1 MASDK
6 DPETFKQPDADGF
19 AASVASPA
27 QAASPPPQPGLLTPL
42 PVILRWAILLVLS
55 FAISGGLF
63 LAHIPGALLLG
74 PMVAA
79 ILVATN
85 GARLSVHRYPYIFA
99 HSLIGCIIARSIDL
113 GTLSTVAD
121 DWPIF
126 LSVVLSIIA
135 ASSLLGY
142 FMAKAE
148 ILPGTTAI
156 WGTSAGAASAM
167 VLMAEAHGGDPRLV
181 AFMQYLRVAFVAT
194 EASLMAAFV
203 FNIEGAPPSPSSG
216 FRKRTGSISAWSL
229 AAALAAASVGAW
241 LRIPAGTMLLPLIAT
256 TILHVMGYITL
267 QLPEWLLA
275 LGYGVIGWRIG
286 LSFTRRILRHA
297 AGALPQI
304 VGSILV
310 LMAFGGGLAFLL
322 WSLHGIDP
330 LTAYLATSPGGLD
343 LDRDHCRDDAR
354 RHVLHHGAADHAA
367 YPDHPDRT
375 DDFGFRRK
383 TGGEG
388 LSALRTITFSREGIR
403 DPSRGSARGRCP
415 NSRAP

>member
-1 MASDK
+1 MAMPSDSK
-6 DPETFKQPDADGF
+6 HEDRPQPEPQGAEAATGSEA
-19 AASVASPA
+19 AASALPA
-27 QAASPPPQPGLLTPL
+27 PGLLTPL
-42 PVILRWAILLVLS
+42 PVLLRWVILFILS
-55 FAISGGLF
+55 FAIAGGLF

-113 GTLSTVAD
+113 GTLATVAD
-121 DWPIF
+121 DWVIF
-126 LSVVLSIIA
+126 LAIVLSIIG
-135 ASSLLGY
+135 ASTLFGY
-142 FMAKAE
+142 LMAKADV
-148 ILPGTTAI
+148 LPGTTAI

-194 EASLMAAFV
+194 GASLVAAFV
-203 FNIEGAPPSPSSG
+203 FNAEGGATKAVIWFPE
-216 FRKRTGSISAWSL
+216 TDWLDLALTL
-229 AAALAAASVGAW
+229 AAALAAASVAARF
-241 LRIPAGTMLLPLIAT
+241 RIPAGTMLLPLIVT
-256 TILHVMGYITL
+256 TTLHVMGYITL

-310 LMAFGGGLAFLL
+310 LMAFCGGMAFLL

-343 LDRDHCRDDAR
+343 SIAIIAATTPVDMSFIMALQTMRLILIILIGPPISDFVAR
-354 RHVLHHGAADHAA
+354 RVAKG
-367 YPDHPDRT
+367 
-375 DDFGFRRK
+375 
-383 TGGEG
+383 
-388 LSALRTITFSREGIR
+388 
-403 DPSRGSARGRCP
+403 
-415 NSRAP
+415 

>member
-1 MASDK
+1 MIMPSGK
-6 DPETFKQPDADGF
+6 DHEDLPQPAPGAIPEPV
-19 AASVASPA
+19 AAK
-27 QAASPPPQPGLLTPL
+27 AAAIDPPPPPGLLTPL
-42 PVILRWAILLVLS
+42 PIALRWLILLVLS
-55 FAISGGLF
+55 LVISSGLY

-85 GARLSVHRYPYIFA
+85 GARLSVHRTPYIFA

-113 GTLSTVAD
+113 GTLATVAK
-121 DWPIF
+121 DWPVF
-126 LSVVLSIIA
+126 LSIVLAIIG
-135 ASSLLGY
+135 ASTLLGY
-142 FMAKAE
+142 LMAKAR

-194 EASLMAAFV
+194 GASLMAAFV
-203 FNIEGAPPSPSSG
+203 FNIEGGAAHPVVWFPQTDWLDLG
-216 FRKRTGSISAWSL
+216 LTL
-229 AAALAAASVGAW
+229 VAALAAAAIGA
-241 LRIPAGTMLLPLIAT
+241 RFKIPAGTMLLPLVAT
-256 TILHVMGYITL
+256 TVLHVMGVITL

-310 LMAFGGGLAFLL
+310 LMAFSGGLAFLL

-343 LDRDHCRDDAR
+343 SIAIIAATTPVDMSFIMALQTMRLILIILIGPPISDFVAR
-354 RHVLHHGAADHAA
+354 RVAKG
-367 YPDHPDRT
+367 
-375 DDFGFRRK
+375 
-383 TGGEG
+383 
-388 LSALRTITFSREGIR
+388 
-403 DPSRGSARGRCP
+403 
-415 NSRAP
+415 

>member
-1 MASDK
+1 MAMPSETAPENSPQPGSDGVMAPTVTRST
-6 DPETFKQPDADGF
+6 D
-19 AASVASPA
+19 
-27 QAASPPPQPGLLTPL
+27 SPPPGLLTSL
-42 PVILRWAILLVLS
+42 PATARWLILLCLS

-63 LAHIPGALLLG
+63 IAHVPGALLLG
-74 PMVAA
+74 PMIAA
-79 ILVATN
+79 IVAATN

-113 GTLSTVAD
+113 GTFSTVMD

-126 LSVVLSIIA
+126 LAVVLSIIA

-142 FMAKAE
+142 LMAKAD

-181 AFMQYLRVAFVAT
+181 AFMQYLRVASVAT
-194 EASLMAAFV
+194 GASLMAAFV
-203 FNIEGAPPSPSSG
+203 FGIEGGTAEAIVWFPQTDWLDLG
-216 FRKRTGSISAWSL
+216 LTL
-229 AAALAAASVGAW
+229 AAALAAASVGAR
-241 LRIPAGTMLLPLIAT
+241 LRIPAGTMLLPLVAT
-256 TILHVMGYITL
+256 TVLHVMGYITL

-297 AGALPQI
+297 ASALPQI
-304 VGSILV
+304 AGSILV
-310 LMAFGGGLAFLL
+310 LMAFSGGLAFLL

-343 LDRDHCRDDAR
+343 SIAII
-354 RHVLHHGAADHAA
+354 AATTPVDMSFIMALQTMRLILIILIG
-367 YPDHPDRT
+367 PPLS
-375 DDFGFRRK
+375 DFVAKRVAKG
-383 TGGEG
+383 
-388 LSALRTITFSREGIR
+388 
-403 DPSRGSARGRCP
+403 
-415 NSRAP
+415 

>member
-6 DPETFKQPDADGF
+6 DPETFKQPDPDGV

-27 QAASPPPQPGLLTPL
+27 PAASPPPQPGLLTPL
-42 PVILRWAILLVLS
+42 PVILRWAILLGLS

-113 GTLSTVAD
+113 GTLATVAD

-194 EASLMAAFV
+194 GASLMAAFV
-203 FNIEGAPPSPSSG
+203 FNIEGGAAQAVVWFPKTDWLDLG
-216 FRKRTGSISAWSL
+216 LTL
-229 AAALAAASVGAW
+229 CAALAAASVGAW

-297 AGALPQI
+297 ASALPQI

-343 LDRDHCRDDAR
+343 SIAIIAATTPVDMSFIMALQTMRLILIILIGPTISDFVAR
-354 RHVLHHGAADHAA
+354 RVAKG
-367 YPDHPDRT
+367 
-375 DDFGFRRK
+375 
-383 TGGEG
+383 
-388 LSALRTITFSREGIR
+388 
-403 DPSRGSARGRCP
+403 
-415 NSRAP
+415 

>member
-6 DPETFKQPDADGF
+6 DPETLKQVDPDGVAD
-19 AASVASPA
+19 PA
-27 QAASPPPQPGLLTPL
+27 ISTAIAASPPPQPGLLTPL
-42 PVILRWAILLVLS
+42 PLLVRWAVLLGLS
-55 FAISGGLF
+55 LAVSGGLL

-113 GTLSTVAD
+113 GTLSTVAE

-142 FMAKAE
+142 FMARAE

-194 EASLMAAFV
+194 GASLMAAFA
-203 FNIEGAPPSPSSG
+203 FSIEGG
-216 FRKRTGSISAWSL
+216 
-229 AAALAAASVGAW
+229 AAQTVVLFPETDCLDLGLTLVAAIAAASVGAW
-241 LRIPAGTMLLPLIAT
+241 LRMPAGTMLLPLAAT
-256 TILHVMGYITL
+256 TALHVMGYITL

-275 LGYGVIGWRIG
+275 LGYGLIGWRIG

-297 AGALPQI
+297 ASALPQI

-310 LMAFGGGLAFLL
+310 LMAFSGGLAFLL

-343 LDRDHCRDDAR
+343 SIAII
-354 RHVLHHGAADHAA
+354 AATTPVDMSFIMALQTMRLILIILIG
-367 YPDHPDRT
+367 PT
-375 DDFGFRRK
+375 LSDFVAKRVAKG
-383 TGGEG
+383 
-388 LSALRTITFSREGIR
+388 
-403 DPSRGSARGRCP
+403 
-415 NSRAP
+415 

>member
-6 DPETFKQPDADGF
+6 DPETLPQPDPEGVAD
-19 AASVASPA
+19 AVVSTAI
-27 QAASPPPQPGLLTPL
+27 AASPPPKPGLLTPF
-42 PVILRWAILLVLS
+42 PVLVRWLILFGLS
-55 FAISGGLF
+55 FVIAGGLF
-63 LAHIPGALLLG
+63 LVHIPGALLLG

-85 GARLSVHRYPYIFA
+85 GARLAVHRYPYIFA

-113 GTLSTVAD
+113 GTLQTVAE

-126 LSVVLSIIA
+126 LSVVLAVIA

-142 FMAKAE
+142 FMARAE

-194 EASLMAAFV
+194 GASLMAAFV
-203 FNIEGAPPSPSSG
+203 FDIEGGAAKTVVWFPETDWIDLG
-216 FRKRTGSISAWSL
+216 LTL
-229 AAALAAASVGAW
+229 AAALAAASVGAR
-241 LRIPAGTMLLPLIAT
+241 LRIPAGTMLLPLVAT
-256 TILHVMGYITL
+256 TVLHVMGYITL

-275 LGYGVIGWRIG
+275 LGYGLIGWRIG
-286 LSFTRRILRHA
+286 LSFTRRILQHA
-297 AGALPQI
+297 ASALPQI

-310 LMAFGGGLAFLL
+310 LMGFSGGLAFLL

-343 LDRDHCRDDAR
+343 SIAII
-354 RHVLHHGAADHAA
+354 AATTPVDMSFIMALQTMRLILIILIGPA
-367 YPDHPDRT
+367 IS
-375 DDFGFRRK
+375 GFVAKRVAK
-383 TGGEG
+383 G
-388 LSALRTITFSREGIR
+388 
-403 DPSRGSARGRCP
+403 
-415 NSRAP
+415 

>member
-1 MASDK
+1 MIMPSGK
-6 DPETFKQPDADGF
+6 DHEDLPQPAPGAIPEPV
-19 AASVASPA
+19 AAK
-27 QAASPPPQPGLLTPL
+27 AAAIDPPPPPGLLTPL
-42 PVILRWAILLVLS
+42 PLALRWLILLVLS
-55 FAISGGLF
+55 LVISSGLY

-85 GARLSVHRYPYIFA
+85 GARLSVHRTPYIFA

-113 GTLSTVAD
+113 GTLATVAK
-121 DWPIF
+121 DWPVF
-126 LSVVLSIIA
+126 LSIVLAIIG
-135 ASSLLGY
+135 ASTLLGY
-142 FMAKAE
+142 LMAKAR

-194 EASLMAAFV
+194 GASLMAAFL
-203 FNIEGAPPSPSSG
+203 FNIEGGAAHPVVWFPQTDWLDLG
-216 FRKRTGSISAWSL
+216 LTL
-229 AAALAAASVGAW
+229 VAALAAAAIGA
-241 LRIPAGTMLLPLIAT
+241 RFKIPAGTMLLPLVAT
-256 TILHVMGYITL
+256 TVLHVMGVITL

-310 LMAFGGGLAFLL
+310 LMAFSSGLAFLL

-343 LDRDHCRDDAR
+343 SIAIIAATTPVDMSFIMALQTMRLILIILIGPPISDFVAR
-354 RHVLHHGAADHAA
+354 RVAKG
-367 YPDHPDRT
+367 
-375 DDFGFRRK
+375 
-383 TGGEG
+383 
-388 LSALRTITFSREGIR
+388 
-403 DPSRGSARGRCP
+403 
-415 NSRAP
+415 

>member
-1 MASDK
+1 MIMPSDK
-6 DPETFKQPDADGF
+6 EHEAQPQPDPEGVGDALVC
-19 AASVASPA
+19 AAPESP
-27 QAASPPPQPGLLTPL
+27 SPRPGLLTPF
-42 PVILRWAILLVLS
+42 PVIARWAVLLVLS
-55 FAISGGLF
+55 FAIAGGLF

-74 PMVAA
+74 PMAAA

-113 GTLSTVAD
+113 ATLSTVAE
-121 DWPIF
+121 DWPVF
-126 LSVVLSIIA
+126 LSVVLAIIA

-142 FMAKAE
+142 LMAKAE

-194 EASLMAAFV
+194 GASLMAAFV
-203 FNIEGAPPSPSSG
+203 FNIEGGSSQTVVWFPKTDWVDLG
-216 FRKRTGSISAWSL
+216 LTL
-229 AAALAAASVGAW
+229 VAAVAAASVGAR
-241 LRIPAGTMLLPLIAT
+241 LRIPAGTMLLPLVAT
-256 TILHVMGYITL
+256 TVLHVLGYITL

-297 AGALPQI
+297 ASALPQI

-310 LMAFGGGLAFLL
+310 LMAVGGGLAFLL

-343 LDRDHCRDDAR
+343 SIAIIAATTSVDMSFIMALQTMRLILIILIGPPISDFVAR
-354 RHVLHHGAADHAA
+354 RVAKG
-367 YPDHPDRT
+367 
-375 DDFGFRRK
+375 
-383 TGGEG
+383 
-388 LSALRTITFSREGIR
+388 
-403 DPSRGSARGRCP
+403 
-415 NSRAP
+415 

>member
-6 DPETFKQPDADGF
+6 DRET
-19 AASVASPA
+19 
-27 QAASPPPQPGLLTPL
+27 PPQPGLLTAL
-42 PVILRWAILLVLS
+42 PATLRWAILLGLS
-55 FAISGGLF
+55 FLIGGGLF

-79 ILVATN
+79 IVVATN

-126 LSVVLSIIA
+126 LAVVLSVIA

-194 EASLMAAFV
+194 GASLMAAFV
-203 FNIEGAPPSPSSG
+203 FQIDGGAVQPVVWFPETDWLDLG
-216 FRKRTGSISAWSL
+216 LTL
-229 AAALAAASVGAW
+229 VAALAAATIGAKFK
-241 LRIPAGTMLLPLIAT
+241 IPAGTMLLPLVVT
-256 TILHVMGYITL
+256 TVLHVMGYITL

-297 AGALPQI
+297 ASALPQI

-343 LDRDHCRDDAR
+343 SIAII
-354 RHVLHHGAADHAA
+354 AATTPVDMSFIMALQTMRLILIILIG
-367 YPDHPDRT
+367 PT
-375 DDFGFRRK
+375 ISDFVAKRVAKG
-383 TGGEG
+383 
-388 LSALRTITFSREGIR
+388 
-403 DPSRGSARGRCP
+403 
-415 NSRAP
+415 

>member
-1 MASDK
+1 MPSRK
-6 DPETFKQPDADGF
+6 EPEHLPQPDPEGLAGP
-19 AASVASPA
+19 SVSKAVA
-27 QAASPPPQPGLLTPL
+27 IDPPPLPGLLTALPL
-42 PVILRWAILLVLS
+42 ALRWLILLVLS
-55 FAISGGLF
+55 LSVSCVLF
-63 LAHIPGALLLG
+63 FAHIPGALLLG

-85 GARLSVHRYPYIFA
+85 GARLSVHRTPYIFA

-113 GTLSTVAD
+113 GTLTTVAD
-121 DWPIF
+121 DWPVF
-126 LSVVLSIIA
+126 LSIVLAIIA
-135 ASSLLGY
+135 ASSLLG
-142 FMAKAE
+142 FLMAKAR

-194 EASLMAAFV
+194 GASLMAAFV
-203 FNIEGAPPSPSSG
+203 FNIEGGAAHPVVWFPQTDWLDLG
-216 FRKRTGSISAWSL
+216 LTL
-229 AAALAAASVGAW
+229 AAAIAAALVGAR
-241 LRIPAGTMLLPLIAT
+241 LKLPAGTMLLPLVAT
-256 TILHVMGYITL
+256 TILHVTGFITL

-275 LGYGVIGWRIG
+275 LAYCVIGWRIG

-310 LMAFGGGLAFLL
+310 LMAFSGGLAFLL

-343 LDRDHCRDDAR
+343 SIAIIAATTPVDMSFIMALQTMRLILIILIGPPISDFVA
-354 RHVLHHGAADHAA
+354 RHVTKG
-367 YPDHPDRT
+367 
-375 DDFGFRRK
+375 
-383 TGGEG
+383 
-388 LSALRTITFSREGIR
+388 
-403 DPSRGSARGRCP
+403 
-415 NSRAP
+415 

>member
-1 MASDK
+1 MAMPSETAPENSPHSGSDGVMAPPVTRST
-6 DPETFKQPDADGF
+6 D
-19 AASVASPA
+19 
-27 QAASPPPQPGLLTPL
+27 SPPPGLLTSL
-42 PVILRWAILLVLS
+42 PATARWLILLCLS

-63 LAHIPGALLLG
+63 IAHVPGALLLG
-74 PMVAA
+74 PMIAA
-79 ILVATN
+79 IVAATN

-113 GTLSTVAD
+113 GTFSTVMD

-126 LSVVLSIIA
+126 LAVVLSIIA

-142 FMAKAE
+142 LMAKAE

-181 AFMQYLRVAFVAT
+181 AFMQYLRVASVAT
-194 EASLMAAFV
+194 GASLMAAFV
-203 FNIEGAPPSPSSG
+203 FSIEGGTAEAIVWFPQTDWLDLG
-216 FRKRTGSISAWSL
+216 LTL
-229 AAALAAASVGAW
+229 AAALAAASVGAR
-241 LRIPAGTMLLPLIAT
+241 LRIPAGTMLLPLVAT
-256 TILHVMGYITL
+256 TLLHVMGYITL

-297 AGALPQI
+297 ASALPQI
-304 VGSILV
+304 AGSILV
-310 LMAFGGGLAFLL
+310 LMAFSGGLAFLL

-343 LDRDHCRDDAR
+343 SIAII
-354 RHVLHHGAADHAA
+354 AATTPVDMSFIMALQTMRLILIILIG
-367 YPDHPDRT
+367 PPLS
-375 DDFGFRRK
+375 DFVAKRVAKG
-383 TGGEG
+383 
-388 LSALRTITFSREGIR
+388 
-403 DPSRGSARGRCP
+403 
-415 NSRAP
+415 

>member
-1 MASDK
+1 MAMPSDNNNE
-6 DPETFKQPDADGF
+6 DRPQPEPKGAEAATVSEA
-19 AASVASPA
+19 AASALPA
-27 QAASPPPQPGLLTPL
+27 PGLLTPL
-42 PVILRWAILLVLS
+42 PVLLRWVILFILS
-55 FAISGGLF
+55 FAIAGGLF
-63 LAHIPGALLLG
+63 FAHIPGALLLG

-113 GTLSTVAD
+113 GTLATVAD
-121 DWPIF
+121 DWVIF
-126 LSVVLSIIA
+126 LAIVLSIIG
-135 ASSLLGY
+135 ASSLFGY
-142 FMAKAE
+142 LMAKADV
-148 ILPGTTAI
+148 LPGTTAI

-194 EASLMAAFV
+194 GASLVAAFV
-203 FNIEGAPPSPSSG
+203 FNAEG
-216 FRKRTGSISAWSL
+216 GSTKAVIWFPETDWLDLALTL
-229 AAALAAASVGAW
+229 AAALAAASVAAR
-241 LRIPAGTMLLPLIAT
+241 LRIPAGTMLLPLIVT
-256 TILHVMGYITL
+256 TTLHVMGYITL

-310 LMAFGGGLAFLL
+310 LMAFCGGMAFLL
-322 WSLHGIDP
+322 WSLHDIDP

-343 LDRDHCRDDAR
+343 SIAIIAATTPVDMSFIMALQTMRLILIILIGPPISDFVAR
-354 RHVLHHGAADHAA
+354 RVAKG
-367 YPDHPDRT
+367 
-375 DDFGFRRK
+375 
-383 TGGEG
+383 
-388 LSALRTITFSREGIR
+388 
-403 DPSRGSARGRCP
+403 
-415 NSRAP
+415 

>member
-1 MASDK
+1 MPSRK
-6 DPETFKQPDADGF
+6 EPEHLPQPDPEGLAGP
-19 AASVASPA
+19 SVSKAVA
-27 QAASPPPQPGLLTPL
+27 IDPPPLPGLLTALPL
-42 PVILRWAILLVLS
+42 ALRWLILLVLS
-55 FAISGGLF
+55 LSVSCVLF
-63 LAHIPGALLLG
+63 FAHIPGALLLG

-85 GARLSVHRYPYIFA
+85 GARLSVHRTPYIFA

-113 GTLSTVAD
+113 GTLTTVAD
-121 DWPIF
+121 DWPVF
-126 LSVVLSIIA
+126 LSIVLAIIA
-135 ASSLLGY
+135 ASSLLG
-142 FMAKAE
+142 FLMAKAR

-194 EASLMAAFV
+194 GASLMAAFV
-203 FNIEGAPPSPSSG
+203 FNIEGGAADPVVWFPQTDWLDLG
-216 FRKRTGSISAWSL
+216 LTL
-229 AAALAAASVGAW
+229 AAAIAAALVGAR
-241 LRIPAGTMLLPLIAT
+241 LKLPAGTMLLPLVAT
-256 TILHVMGYITL
+256 TILHVTGFITL

-275 LGYGVIGWRIG
+275 LAYCVIGWRIG

-310 LMAFGGGLAFLL
+310 LMAFSGGLAFLL

-343 LDRDHCRDDAR
+343 SIAIIAATTPVDMSFIMALQTMRLILIILIGPPISDFVAR
-354 RHVLHHGAADHAA
+354 RVAKG
-367 YPDHPDRT
+367 
-375 DDFGFRRK
+375 
-383 TGGEG
+383 
-388 LSALRTITFSREGIR
+388 
-403 DPSRGSARGRCP
+403 
-415 NSRAP
+415 